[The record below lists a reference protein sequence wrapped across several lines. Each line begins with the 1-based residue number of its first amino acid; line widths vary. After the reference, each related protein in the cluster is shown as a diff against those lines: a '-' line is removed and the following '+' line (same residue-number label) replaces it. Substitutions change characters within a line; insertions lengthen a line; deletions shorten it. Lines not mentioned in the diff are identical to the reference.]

1 MHKMCYVKILFISSI
16 VNVISKG
23 VYRVDG
29 LLHNITR
36 RAVQK
41 DHFFFDLP
49 M

>member
-16 VNVISKG
+16 VKVKSKG

-29 LLHNITR
+29 LLHNMAR

-41 DHFFFDLP
+41 DHFLF
-49 M
+49 